1 MTSAPASAC
10 TSAWRTSWPT
20 LASLTIS
27 SPSISAVMAVAGIG
41 VERHVGDEPDLRHR
55 RLDGAAG
62 GADEVFGLSASEPVG
77 SRRAGSV

>member
-10 TSAWRTSWPT
+10 TSAWRTSCAT

-27 SPSISAVMAVAGIG
+27 SPSMMPVMAVAGIG
-41 VERHVGDEPDLRHR
+41 IERDVDDEADLRHG

-62 GADEVFGLSASEPVG
+62 AC
-77 SRRAGSV
+77 RRGFRG